1 MKILTGQPTRLVDD
15 EPRTSRHLDA
25 PWHDDVGRH
34 TILESSQPTR
44 LQRGQTCQRAAGSGV
59 QDGSPPQ
66 LATGQRHI
74 LQCDDAPTPRCPPR
88 RPDMA
93 GHDAMIDT
101 EGG

>member
-34 TILESSQPTR
+34 TILESSQSTR
-44 LQRGQTCQRAAGSGV
+44 LQRGQTCQRAAWPGA

-66 LATGQRHI
+66 LAITEPSLSCQSI
-74 LQCDDAPTPRCPPR
+74 R
-88 RPDMA
+88 RMKTAASD
-93 GHDAMIDT
+93 
-101 EGG
+101 